1 MSVATE
7 IEQRLRAAFSP
18 VVLTVAD
25 ESHKH
30 VGHAGHKP
38 GGETHFRVTIH
49 AAAFNSGGRIENHRK
64 VYAVLQTLLDSGL
77 HALAMDIR
85 GTI

>member
-7 IEQRLRAAFSP
+7 IEQRLWAAFSP
-18 VVLTVAD
+18 VLLTVVD

-38 GGETHFRVTIH
+38 GGETHFRVTIQ
-49 AAAFNSGGRIENHRK
+49 AAAFNDGGRIENHRK
-64 VYAVLQTLLDSGL
+64 VYAVLQNLMDSGL
-77 HALAMDIR
+77 HALALDIR
-85 GTI
+85 GTV